1 MGRIVVFSKSVTLH
15 SPHFPMNDRRCL
27 ALLVAIQLVVVAV
40 VAPRGDF
47 PLNDDWAYA
56 HSVQWL
62 LAEHRVRLSDW
73 IAMNL
78 LPQTLAG
85 GLATAALGFSF
96 ETLRHLT
103 QCVAVLA
110 SVAAFYWFRAV
121 RLAPLQALVA
131 SLALIAAPF
140 WPVLANSY
148 MSDLYGLV
156 FALPAAMLFVR
167 ALERPSRGTLIAAT
181 IIASI
186 GVLQRQVVIVVPFAY
201 MVASLWARRPW
212 TICIGPFAAAA
223 AAEAGYHFY
232 LALGPGVP
240 LAQEYAHG
248 RVLPLFL
255 KALTNEDRHGEWVIS
270 NVLTM
275 AGYLGLLLAGWAGW
289 WGMRGA
295 SRTVRAGVLCA
306 TLAITAVTLSLDAL
320 PPYRLNQVVDA
331 AGIGPFTLYDG
342 VPRDIVRL
350 DRSPGVVWRVAG
362 VAAAFGTAA
371 LLAML
376 FATGAHLVR
385 WGRNAA
391 HERVFMAALLVAYLA
406 PFAVTDYFDRYL
418 LFALPFLMALWAGT
432 WPAASGDLPP
442 PRLQRAIALAWILA
456 LLGVSAAATRDYFSW
471 NRARWNAIR
480 TAERLGA
487 TADALDG
494 GFEYNGLRRYEQK
507 PRTLVPGKSWW
518 WVRDDRYVV
527 AFSSLPGYEEI
538 ETWRVEHW
546 LSRSPSEVKLLRR
559 R

>member
-1 MGRIVVFSKSVTLH
+1 
-15 SPHFPMNDRRCL
+15 MNDRRCL
-27 ALLVAIQLVVVAV
+27 ALLIAIQLVVVAV
-40 VAPRGDF
+40 VAPRGNF

-62 LAEHRVRLSDW
+62 LAEHRIRLSDW

-85 GLATAALGFSF
+85 GLATAAFGFSF
-96 ETLRHLT
+96 ETLRHIT

-110 SVAAFYWFRAV
+110 SVAAFYWFRAA
-121 RLAPLQALVA
+121 RLEPSQALVA

-140 WPVLANSY
+140 WPALANSY
-148 MSDLYGLV
+148 MTDLYGLV
-156 FALPAAMLFVR
+156 FALPAATLFLR
-167 ALERPSRGTLIAAT
+167 ALERPSRGALIAAT
-181 IIASI
+181 ILASI
-186 GVLQRQVVIVVPFAY
+186 GVLQRQVVIVVPFAF
-201 MVASLWARRPW
+201 MVAWFWARRPW
-212 TICIGPFAAAA
+212 TRRSIAIGIAPFTAAV
-223 AAEAGYHFY
+223 AAEAGYHLY

-248 RVLPLFL
+248 RVLPLL
-255 KALTNEDRHGEWVIS
+255 AKALTNEDLLGEWVIS

-275 AGYLGLLLAGWAGW
+275 TGYLGLLLAGWAGW

-295 SRTVRAGVLCA
+295 SRTLRAGVLCA
-306 TLAITAVTLSLDAL
+306 TVAIAAVTLTLDTL
-320 PPYRLNQVVDA
+320 PPYRPNQVVDA

-342 VPRDIVRL
+342 LPRGIVPL

-385 WGRNAA
+385 SGRNGA
-391 HERVFMAALLVAYLA
+391 ERVFMVALLVAYLG
-406 PFAVTDYFDRYL
+406 PFAVTDYGDRYL
-418 LFALPFLMALWAGT
+418 VFALPFLMALWAGT

-442 PRLQRAIALAWILA
+442 PRLQRAIALAWIVA
-456 LLGVSAAATRDYFSW
+456 LLGFSAAATRDYFSW

-487 TADALDG
+487 SADSLDG
-494 GFEYNGLRRYEQK
+494 GFEYNGLRRYEVK
-507 PRTLVPGKSWW
+507 PRTPVPGKSWW
-518 WVRDDRYVV
+518 WVKDDRYVV
-527 AFSSLPGYEEI
+527 AFSPLPGYEEI

>member
-1 MGRIVVFSKSVTLH
+1 
-15 SPHFPMNDRRCL
+15 MNDRRCL
-27 ALLVAIQLVVVAV
+27 ALLVVVQLVVVAV
-40 VAPRGDF
+40 VAPRGEF

-96 ETLRHLT
+96 ETLRHIT

-121 RLAPLQALVA
+121 RLEPPQAMVA

-148 MSDLYGLV
+148 MTDLYGLV
-156 FALPAAMLFVR
+156 FALPAATLFLR
-167 ALERPSRGTLIAAT
+167 ALERPSRGALAAAT

-186 GVLQRQVVIVVPFAY
+186 GVLQRQVVIVVPFAF
-201 MVASLWARRPW
+201 MVAWLWVRRPL
-212 TICIGPFAAAA
+212 TVRTVAIGIVPFAVSAAT
-223 AAEAGYHFY
+223 EAGYHLY

-240 LAQEYAHG
+240 LAQQYAHG

-255 KALTNEDRHGEWVIS
+255 KAFTNEDRHGEWVIS
-270 NVLTM
+270 NGFTM

-295 SRTVRAGVLCA
+295 SRAVRGAVLCA
-306 TLAITAVTLSLDAL
+306 AIAIAAVALASGAL
-320 PPYRLNQVVDA
+320 PPYRTNQVMDA

-342 VPRDIVRL
+342 VPRDIARL
-350 DRSPGVVWRVAG
+350 DRSPGVAWRVAG

-376 FATGAHLVR
+376 LATGAHLIR
-385 WGRNAA
+385 SGRHAA
-391 HERVFMAALLVAYLA
+391 PARVFMAALLVAYLG
-406 PFAVTDYFDRYL
+406 PFVVTDYIDRYL
-418 LFALPFLMALWAGT
+418 LFALPFVFALWAEA
-432 WPAASGDLPP
+432 WPASSREPP
-442 PRLQRAIALAWILA
+442 PALPQRAIALAWVVV
-456 LLGVSAAATRDYFSW
+456 LLGVSAVATRDYFSW

-480 TAERLGA
+480 SAERLGA
-487 TADALDG
+487 TPETLDG
-494 GFEYNGLRRYEQK
+494 GFEYNGLRRYEQQ
-507 PRTLVPGKSWW
+507 PRVQVPGKSWW

-527 AFSSLPGYEEI
+527 AFSSLPGYDEI

-546 LSRSPSEVKLLRR
+546 LSRSPAEVKLLRR